1 MEQLR
6 VEPNAH
12 SYCAAIAAHEDS
24 ARWRDALG
32 LLAAMKARAS
42 NAHYTCYTH
51 YTYSDS
57 THTLTILLHVPGA
70 RRTP

>member
-12 SYCAAIAAHEDS
+12 SYCAAIAAHEHS

-32 LLAAMKARAS
+32 LLAAMKAR
-42 NAHYTCYTH
+42 
-51 YTYSDS
+51 
-57 THTLTILLHVPGA
+57 LLVVVVVIVVVVVARPARCDEGA
-70 RRTP
+70 RL